1 MDSVILSSSSVLV
14 CYRSEE
20 DGSSNRDEL
29 DVDIQCALKWNEV
42 EPSRE
47 SSRVEST
54 RSLGGRGRGKNG
66 GGSGGGSGG
75 GGGNEVEASQ
85 SRVEWSQVEWRE
97 NEHDK
102 SMSNGEGIDGWMWII
117 SSKCG
122 NA

>member
-20 DGSSNRDEL
+20 DGN
-29 DVDIQCALKWNEV
+29 WNEV

-54 RSLGGRGRGKNG
+54 RSLEGRGRGKNG

-97 NEHDK
+97 V
-102 SMSNGEGIDGWMWII
+102 
-117 SSKCG
+117 
-122 NA
+122 